1 MGQIR
6 VTPDTLR
13 TRAGQ
18 YTTEQGN
25 MSTMIETLDGLL
37 ESIQS
42 EWEGS
47 ASAAYAEKY
56 AELKPGFAAVE
67 ELLGEISSALNS
79 VADAMEEMDATIADQ
94 FRA

>member
-1 MGQIR
+1 MAQIR

-25 MSTMIETLDGLL
+25 MSTMISTLDTLL
-37 ESIQS
+37 ENLQS

-47 ASAAYAEKY
+47 ASEAYAEKY
-56 AELKPGFAAVE
+56 AELKPGFEAAE
-67 ELLGEISSALNS
+67 ALLGEIAAALNS
-79 VADAMEEMDATIADQ
+79 VADAMEEMDTTIADQ

>member
-1 MGQIR
+1 MAQIR

-18 YTTEQGN
+18 YITEQGN
-25 MSTMIETLDGLL
+25 MTNMISTLDTLL
-37 ESIQS
+37 ENLQS

-47 ASAAYAEKY
+47 ASEAYAEKY
-56 AELKPGFAAVE
+56 AELKPGFEAAE
-67 ELLGEISSALNS
+67 TLLGEIAAALNS
-79 VADAMEEMDATIADQ
+79 VADAMEEMDTTIADQ

>member
-1 MGQIR
+1 MAQIR

-25 MSTMIETLDGLL
+25 MSTMISTLDTLL
-37 ESIQS
+37 ENLQS

-47 ASAAYAEKY
+47 ASEAYAEKY
-56 AELKPGFAAVE
+56 AELKPGFEAAE
-67 ELLGEISSALNS
+67 NLLGEIAAALNS
-79 VADAMEEMDATIADQ
+79 VADAMEEMDTTIADQ